1 MKHIMQFFKKVTF
14 SQVKAHLLIYLIKKE
29 ISTQDIILNTG
40 HILKA
45 KYINGFI
52 NNLVALFFNISSCW
66 FIF

>member
-1 MKHIMQFFKKVTF
+1 MKHIMHFFKRVTF

-29 ISTQDIILNTG
+29 KSTQDIILNTG

-52 NNLVALFFNISSCW
+52 NNLVAHYFF
-66 FIF
+66 